1 MTYRILLAAGAS
13 LAALT
18 LTAPALAETEAKAPD
33 YPQMTFG
40 EWGFDPATIDSEVD
54 PGDDFNAYANGGWNS
69 RHELPADRPRF
80 SSADF
85 LQEKSRE
92 NIAALIADLA
102 ASNPAPG
109 TSARRI
115 VDAYNAYLDR
125 DGIEAAGMAP
135 LQPYLQNVYSAPDL
149 TSLARLFPQAG
160 YPGLISAGVGPD
172 SKNPTEHEVSV
183 GFVGMGM
190 SDRDYYLVDSERNLE
205 IRAKYKELLEFM
217 LGKAGYQDPVSA
229 AAAVYAFE
237 RKVAELEW
245 DRQFFRNPDLT
256 YNAITRA
263 EFEALSPQFPL
274 AAFLESSE
282 FAQVDKFLI
291 AQIPPTEEE
300 IAKAGL
306 SEAELTQIGGGLPA
320 MMDLLLETPLAT
332 LKAYMAARMVA
343 SNASVL
349 PADVYDASF
358 DFYGRTIQGQQAP
371 RPIDHRAT
379 GAVEGML
386 GEQLGALYVE
396 RYFPPEAKA
405 RMDTLVENLRAAMRE
420 QLTASEWMTEATK
433 AAALTKLEAM
443 EPMIGYP
450 EKFETYEGLEISADS
465 AFQNR
470 MNAIAWAI
478 ADNRAELDEP
488 VDRSEW
494 FMTPQT
500 VNAYNAYL
508 QNQIVFPAAFL
519 QPPMFNL
526 AAEAAVNYGAIGAVI
541 GHEIGHGF
549 DDSGS
554 RYDESGTLRDW
565 WQPEDKAA
573 FAAKGDAMVEFINA
587 YCPLDNGE
595 LCLTGRQSL
604 GEVLGD
610 AIGLQMAYRAYQMSL
625 GGEEA
630 PVIDGLTG
638 DQRFF
643 LGFAQSW
650 RGIESPEWQRMLL
663 ISASHPPNE
672 FRLNNAV
679 RHMDAWYEAFNV
691 TPDDALYVAPED
703 RIKIW

>member
-1 MTYRILLAAGAS
+1 MPNRIALAAATS
-13 LAALT
+13 IAALA
-18 LTAPALAETEAKAPD
+18 LSAPAQAQEEQSD
-33 YPQMTFG
+33 YPHMTFG
-40 EWGFDPATIDSEVD
+40 EWGFDPATIDREVD
-54 PGDDFNAYANGGWNS
+54 PGDDFNAYANGGWTS
-69 RHELPADRPRF
+69 QHELPVDRPRF

-109 TSARRI
+109 TNARRI
-115 VDAYNAYLDR
+115 VDAYDAYLDR

-135 LQPYLQNVYSAPDL
+135 LQPYLQKVYSASDL

-217 LGKAGYQDPVSA
+217 LGKAGYEDPA
-229 AAAVYAFE
+229 AAAKAVYAFE
-237 RKVAELEW
+237 HKVAELEW
-245 DRQFFRNPDLT
+245 DSQFFRNPDLT

-274 AAFLESSE
+274 AAFLEASE

-306 SEAELTQIGGGLPA
+306 SEAELAQIGGGLPA

-343 SNASVL
+343 SNATVL

-358 DFYGRTIQGQQAP
+358 DFYGRTIFGQQAP

-396 RYFPPEAKA
+396 RHFPPEAKA
-405 RMDTLVENLRAAMRE
+405 RMDQLVENLRTAFRA
-420 QLTASEWMTEATK
+420 QLTASEWMTEDTK
-433 AAALTKLEAM
+433 VAALAKLEAM

-470 MNAIAWAI
+470 MNSIAWAI
-478 ADNRAELDEP
+478 AENRAELDQP

-500 VNAYNAYL
+500 VNAYYSL
-508 QNQIVFPAAFL
+508 LTNQIVFPAAYL
-519 QPPMFNL
+519 QAPMFNL
-526 AAEAAVNYGAIGAVI
+526 TADDAVNYGAVGSTI

-549 DDSGS
+549 DDSGA
-554 RYDESGTLRDW
+554 RYDASGTLRDW

-573 FAAKGDAMVEFINA
+573 FTAKGDAMVEFIQA
-587 YCPLDNGE
+587 YCPLDDGE

-610 AIGLQMAYRAYQMSL
+610 VIGLHMAYHAYRMSL
-625 GGEEA
+625 GGKEA

-643 LGFAQSW
+643 LGLAQSS
-650 RGIESPEWQRMLL
+650 RGIESPQWQRMLL
-663 ISASHPPNE
+663 VSASHPPEE
-672 FRLNNAV
+672 FRVNNAV
-679 RHMDAWYEAFNV
+679 RHVDAWYEAFNI
-691 TPDDALYVAPED
+691 TADDALYLPPEQ